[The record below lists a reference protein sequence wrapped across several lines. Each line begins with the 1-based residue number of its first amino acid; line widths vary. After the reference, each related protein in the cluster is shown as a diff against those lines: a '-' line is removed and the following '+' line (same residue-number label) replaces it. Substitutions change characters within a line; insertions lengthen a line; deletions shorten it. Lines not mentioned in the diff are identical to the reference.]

1 MKIIFDVDGTLMD
14 IDTRRKWLEG
24 PTPNWTKFMDP
35 KEMETDTPN
44 QHVMEVAECMHDAG
58 HEIVIVSARNERH
71 REVTEHQLKQNFG
84 VFWSHMFLRPDD
96 SFEPDNQFKQRVLD
110 ELIKADW
117 KPDMVFDD
125 RDQVV
130 EMWRA
135 NGIQCFQVAKG
146 DF

>member
-14 IDTRRKWLEG
+14 IETRRKWLEG

-71 REVTEHQLKQNFG
+71 REVTEHQLKQNLG
-84 VFWSHMFLRPDD
+84 EFWSHMF
-96 SFEPDNQFKQRVLD
+96 
-110 ELIKADW
+110 
-117 KPDMVFDD
+117 
-125 RDQVV
+125 
-130 EMWRA
+130 
-135 NGIQCFQVAKG
+135 
-146 DF
+146 

>member
-14 IDTRRKWLEG
+14 VEHRRKFVDGSQQVDWPAFEAATVDDTRHEHI
-24 PTPNWTKFMDP
+24 F
-35 KEMETDTPN
+35 EI
-44 QHVMEVAECMHDAG
+44 AECLKDGG
-58 HEIVIVSARNERH
+58 HSIVIVSARKEYQ
-71 REVTEHQLKQNFG
+71 REITEKQLSATMG
-84 VFWSHMFLRPDD
+84 VFWDYLFMRPDD
-96 SFEPDNQFKQRVLD
+96 SYEPDHDFKRRVLA

-130 EMWRA
+130 DMWRA
-135 NGIQCFQVAKG
+135 AGIPCLQVASG

>member
-14 IDTRRKWLEG
+14 VEHRRHFVEGVSTDWKAFEEATKDDTR
-24 PTPNWTKFMDP
+24 
-35 KEMETDTPN
+35 ME
-44 QHVMEVAECMHDAG
+44 HVFEVAESLYDAG
-58 HEIVIVSARNERH
+58 HEIVIVSARKERQ
-71 REVTEHQLKQNFG
+71 RELTEHQLKQTMG
-84 VFWSHMFLRPDD
+84 VFWSHLFMRPDD
-96 SFEPDNQFKQRVLD
+96 SFEPDHQFKQRVLH

-135 NGIQCFQVAKG
+135 NGIPCLQVAPG
-146 DF
+146 NF

>member
-14 IDTRRKWLEG
+14 VEHRRKFVDGSQQVDWPAFEAATVDDTRHEHI
-24 PTPNWTKFMDP
+24 F
-35 KEMETDTPN
+35 EI
-44 QHVMEVAECMHDAG
+44 AECLKDGG
-58 HEIVIVSARNERH
+58 HSIVIVSARKEYQ
-71 REVTEHQLKQNFG
+71 REITEKQLSATMG
-84 VFWSHMFLRPDD
+84 VFWDYLFMRPDD
-96 SFEPDNQFKQRVLD
+96 SYEPDHEFKSRVLA

-125 RDQVV
+125 RNQVV

-135 NGIQCFQVAKG
+135 AGIPCLQVASG

>member
-14 IDTRRKWLEG
+14 IETRRKWLEG